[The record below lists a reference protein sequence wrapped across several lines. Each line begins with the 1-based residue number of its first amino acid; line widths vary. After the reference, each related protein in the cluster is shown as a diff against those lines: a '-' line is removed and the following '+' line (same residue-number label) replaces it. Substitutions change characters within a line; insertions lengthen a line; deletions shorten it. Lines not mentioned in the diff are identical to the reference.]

1 MFEIPA
7 NLEEEILRLKKEQ
20 NAVIL
25 AHFYQDAEIQDIAD
39 FVGDSLDLSRNAA
52 ATKADEIIFCGVKF
66 MAEVAKILSP
76 AKKVLVPDLKA
87 GCSLEDSCQPAPFAE
102 FKKKYPNAIVV
113 SYINCSAEIKALSDI
128 IVTSSNAKKII
139 EQIPADQEIIFAP
152 DQHLGRYLAKI
163 TGREI
168 VDSLRPQKFEEMA
181 RRASSEEG
189 VYFNIHDRQAAQAQQ
204 SQNSN
209 FKGRMVLWNG
219 SCMVHEQFSEK
230 ELVKLM
236 TNHPEAKVIAHPE
249 CPENLL
255 SYANHIGSTSSL
267 LKFAGDQQGGEFIV
281 LTEPHIIHQMRKK
294 NPSGKFLECYFED
307 RAGCTMCNNCP
318 HMQLNTLEKLYLVMK
333 YGDKSLSGGELQFDE
348 ALRVKAEKPLRKM
361 LAMS

>member
-25 AHFYQDAEIQDIAD
+25 AHYYQDGEIQDIAD

-52 ATKADEIIFCGVKF
+52 ATNADKIVFCGVKF

-76 AKKVLVPDLKA
+76 TKTVLVPDLKA
-87 GCSLEDSCQPAPFAE
+87 GCSLEDSCQPGPFAE
-102 FKKKYPNAIVV
+102 FKKKHPNALVV
-113 SYINCSAEIKALSDI
+113 SYINCSADIKALSDI

-139 EQIPADQEIIFAP
+139 EQIPADREIIFAP
-152 DQHLGRYLAKI
+152 DQHLGRYLQKT
-163 TGREI
+163 TGRNMI
-168 VDSLRPQKFEEMA
+168 
-181 RRASSEEG
+181 
-189 VYFNIHDRQAAQAQQ
+189 
-204 SQNSN
+204 
-209 FKGRMVLWNG
+209 LWNG

-236 TNHPEAKVIAHPE
+236 TNHPNAKVIAHPE
-249 CPENLL
+249 CPEHLL
-255 SYANHIGSTSSL
+255 TYAHHVGSTSAL
-267 LKFAGDQQGGEFIV
+267 LKYATENQGGEFIV
-281 LTEPHIIHQMRKK
+281 LTEPHIIHQMQRS
-294 NPSGKFLECYFED
+294 NPNGKFFECYFED

-318 HMQLNTLEKLYLVMK
+318 HMQLNTLEKLYLVLK
-333 YGDKSLSGGELQFDE
+333 HGNKSPSGGELQLDE
-348 ALRVKAEKPLRKM
+348 DLRLKAEAPLRKM